1 VRTRI
6 FAGLHRE
13 SMMTDLPTLR
23 QALQR
28 LLRGLS
34 RDTSGATAIEYGLI
48 AAFISVALVAALPTL
63 RQNVLGLFQNV
74 NSSLDRAERVTNGGG
89 KKG

>member
-1 VRTRI
+1 MI
-6 FAGLHRE
+6 H
-13 SMMTDLPTLR
+13 LPFL
-23 QALQR
+23 R
-28 LLRGLS
+28 LLRGLAGD
-34 RDTSGATAIEYGLI
+34 RSGATAIEYGLI

-74 NSSLDRAERVTNGGG
+74 NSSLDRADRMTSGGGGGGGGG